1 MSANTWKLTLK
12 DGNTGFAV
20 KRTATKPAATVSTVT
35 VSPATTSV
43 QKGNTQSFSAA
54 VTGENDPAQTVTWDV
69 VGENSADTKITNA
82 GVLTVGSE
90 ETAATITIKATST
103 IDTSKSGSAT
113 VTVTEIPVVYHD
125 ISIMASPLN
134 GGSVGGA
141 GRVADGGSTTL
152 TANPSSGY
160 RFVKWTLSGN
170 QVSTSKSYQVSNI
183 TADATYIAIFQ
194 KKSKSSGKNSSDSSE
209 ESQNGG
215 SQSTG
220 KGASLDAYVNPL
232 AWNYVQN
239 NPNSLCMIENQGALC
254 RLAFTNAAKSIGYA
268 ELFSFNLTLRGTDH
282 LYHTDYGAKSGKFV
296 LTLPT
301 EYQKPGCRM
310 ALIGIDQ
317 NGKTKVFY
325 DIDSDDTTI
334 TIENLEIEGYAF
346 AVVYQ

>member
-1 MSANTWKLTLK
+1 MSNPLGVCPAFNLNLSSVLFSTASGASKSGFGIIDNGNVSANTWKLTLK

-43 QKGNTQSFSAA
+43 RKGNTQSFSAA

-103 IDTSKSGSAT
+103 IDTSKSGTAT
-113 VTVTEIPVVYHD
+113 VAVAEIPVVYHD

-141 GRVADGGSTTL
+141 GRVADGATTTTKL
-152 TANPSSGY
+152 SSGY

-170 QVSTSKSYQVSNI
+170 QVSTSKNYQVSNI
-183 TADATYIAIFQ
+183 TADATYIAVFQ
-194 KKSKSSGKNSSDSSE
+194 KKSKFSGENSSDSSD

-215 SQSTG
+215 AQSTG
-220 KGASLDAYVNPL
+220 KGASLEAYVNPL

-239 NPNSLCMIENQGALC
+239 NPNSLCMIEN
-254 RLAFTNAAKSIGYA
+254 
-268 ELFSFNLTLRGTDH
+268 
-282 LYHTDYGAKSGKFV
+282 
-296 LTLPT
+296 
-301 EYQKPGCRM
+301 
-310 ALIGIDQ
+310 
-317 NGKTKVFY
+317 
-325 DIDSDDTTI
+325 
-334 TIENLEIEGYAF
+334 
-346 AVVYQ
+346 